1 MAGLALDLDRAG
13 TVPLYDQVA
22 QQLQAA
28 IEDGTL
34 SQGTL
39 LGNEITLARE
49 LGVSRPT
56 MRRAMQE
63 LVTRGL
69 LVRKRGVGTQVV
81 QGRVDRQVQLTSLF
95 DDLVADGRAPET
107 TVLINDVV
115 QASDEVSA
123 ALHVARRQ
131 PVLHLRRIRSA
142 GGEPLAILE
151 NLPADGPAPGGGVG
165 PALRGALSGDARGRG
180 ADEGR
185 QAADRR
191 PRGPDRGMPAAGR
204 AGDKPAA
211 DDGPDHPVRH
221 RGAGGNGAGMS
232 TGPAGTR
239 SASPSPGADP
249 RSRPCAP
256 SAVIMS

>member
-34 SQGTL
+34 SQGNL

-56 MRRAMQE
+56 MRRALQE

-95 DDLVADGRAPET
+95 DDLVADGRAPVT

-123 ALHVARRQ
+123 ALAVARRQ

-151 NLPADGPAPGGGVG
+151 NYLPTDLLPVGESDLRSVGLYQAMRAAGVRMKVARQRIGAREGRTEECRLLDGPATSPLLTMDRITHDDTGVPVEWGRHVYRPGRYTFSIT
-165 PALRGALSGDARGRG
+165 LTGR
-180 ADEGR
+180 
-185 QAADRR
+185 
-191 PRGPDRGMPAAGR
+191 
-204 AGDKPAA
+204 
-211 DDGPDHPVRH
+211 
-221 RGAGGNGAGMS
+221 
-232 TGPAGTR
+232 
-239 SASPSPGADP
+239 
-249 RSRPCAP
+249 
-256 SAVIMS
+256 